1 MTNKRKCKHGGDV
14 ICIHCG
20 YKPDVAPV
28 YAVPTE
34 RKCEPFNLKTK
45 AECIHC
51 GQEWYLMEKP
61 PVCHAVPSQVIPEDK
76 ELVRLFK
83 SVWRGMNDRC
93 NNPKGTSY
101 KRYGAKGIKVLWESF
116 EDFERDMFDKYV
128 EHKRTHEQT
137 TIDRIDG
144 TGNYC
149 KENCRWA
156 TYSDQAL
163 NKCNTRMVPLHLV
176 AKGVGVSID
185 TMKSLIKTGKTVDE
199 VIAFYIAREAGKGY
213 CHNCALSNKGI
224 CKYHAKNK
232 IPTMHNPLGVK
243 VEDTEPSGE
252 WVREFDK
259 EFFNVFNW
267 IKLNCKDEII
277 SGVDINKIDK
287 ILKAR
292 IHSLLLTQR
301 SKLVEAAEGM
311 KMKNTKDESNSDWFY
326 GKGYNNAL
334 DDVLAHLKS
343 NLK

>member
-1 MTNKRKCKHGGDV
+1 MAGDY
-14 ICIHCG
+14 HTLE
-20 YKPDVAPV
+20 Y
-28 YAVPTE
+28 
-34 RKCEPFNLKTK
+34 
-45 AECIHC
+45 
-51 GQEWYLMEKP
+51 
-61 PVCHAVPSQVIPEDK
+61 
-76 ELVRLFK
+76 
-83 SVWRGMNDRC
+83 
-93 NNPKGTSY
+93 
-101 KRYGAKGIKVLWESF
+101 
-116 EDFERDMFDKYV
+116 
-128 EHKRTHEQT
+128 
-137 TIDRIDG
+137 
-144 TGNYC
+144 
-149 KENCRWA
+149 
-156 TYSDQAL
+156 
-163 NKCNTRMVPLHLV
+163 
-176 AKGVGVSID
+176 
-185 TMKSLIKTGKTVDE
+185 TGKRCMYCEMTVE
-199 VIAFYIAREAGKGY
+199 QIEKQNNEYSSVTITETMTKKEAEKYGY
-213 CHNCALSNKGI
+213 
-224 CKYHAKNK
+224 
-232 IPTMHNPLGVK
+232 K